1 MKYLRKIFTT
11 MALMTI
17 FSVSVFAKSGFEF
30 HYNALLGVGVSFPT
44 TSMKDMGFKS
54 DIGFDGTGLFQ
65 IGYMRQVKEGF
76 GISYLLELGYNF
88 SSYTISGKPDFNS
101 IVSDALNEMFGINI
115 NPNQAGMPNDISV
128 ALDFTFYNIQVGL
141 FPKFNFGNFSIG
153 IGGGIKVP
161 ISGELTTT
169 INVAAIDYERENTQK
184 LNRTDIADMFNPPIF
199 GYVKTSLA
207 YSYYL
212 TDKIALDFGLYLSYD
227 IMQFINE
234 GGKDEYGGTL
244 NAGIVFGLKFGGKVD

>member
-30 HYNALLGVGVSFPT
+30 NYNALLGIGVGVPTKSF
-44 TSMKDMGFKS
+44 KDFGFKS

-76 GISYLLELGYNF
+76 GISYLLELGIN
-88 SSYTISGKPDFNS
+88 SGSYTISGKPDFNP
-101 IVSDALNEMFGINI
+101 II
-115 NPNQAGMPNDISV
+115 NDIFGLGNIIGNIFPKDMSV

-153 IGGGIKVP
+153 IGGGIKIPV
-161 ISGELTTT
+161 IGEMSITATALNIEET
-169 INVAAIDYERENTQK
+169 RK
-184 LNRTDIADMFNPPIF
+184 LSRVDIADFFNPPIF

-207 YSYYL
+207 YSFYL
-212 TDKIALDFGLYLSYD
+212 TDKVALDVGLYLSYD

-244 NAGIVFGLKFGGKVD
+244 NTGIIFGVKFGGKVD

>member
-17 FSVSVFAKSGFEF
+17 FSASVFAKSGFEF

-44 TSMKDMGFKS
+44 TSMKDMGFKN

-101 IVSDALNEMFGINI
+101 LVSDALNEMFGINI
-115 NPNQAGMPNDISV
+115 NPSQVGMPNDISV

-153 IGGGIKVP
+153 IGGGVKIPV
-161 ISGELTTT
+161 IGEMSVTATALN
-169 INVAAIDYERENTQK
+169 IEETQK
-184 LNRTDIADMFNPPIF
+184 LSRTDIADFFNPPIF

-207 YSYYL
+207 YSFYL
-212 TDKIALDFGLYLSYD
+212 TDKVALDVGLYLSYD

>member
-44 TSMKDMGFKS
+44 TSMKDMEFKS

-88 SSYTISGKPDFNS
+88 SSYSISGKLG
-101 IVSDALNEMFGINI
+101 SDALSKIT
-115 NPNQAGMPNDISV
+115 GMVMNYPDMSV
-128 ALDFTFYNIQVGL
+128 ILENYFFNIQVGL

-161 ISGELTTT
+161 ISGETTTT
-169 INVAAIDYERENTQK
+169 INVTAINYEIENTQK
-184 LNRTDIADMFNPPIF
+184 LSRTDIADMFNPPIF

-207 YSYYL
+207 YSFYL
-212 TDKIALDFGLYLSYD
+212 TDKVALDVGLYLSYD
-227 IMQFINE
+227 IMQFLNE

-244 NAGIVFGLKFGGKVD
+244 NTGIKFGVKFGGKVD

>member
-44 TSMKDMGFKS
+44 TSMKDMGFKN

-88 SSYTISGKPDFNS
+88 SSYSISGKLG
-101 IVSDALNEMFGINI
+101 SDALSKIT
-115 NPNQAGMPNDISV
+115 GMVMNYPDMSV
-128 ALDFTFYNIQVGL
+128 ILENYFFNIQVGL

-153 IGGGIKVP
+153 IGGGIKIPV
-161 ISGELTTT
+161 IGEMSVTATS
-169 INVAAIDYERENTQK
+169 INVEETKK
-184 LNRTDIADMFNPPIF
+184 LSRVDIADFFNPPIF

-207 YSYYL
+207 YSFYL
-212 TDKIALDFGLYLSYD
+212 TDKVALDVGLYLSYD

-244 NAGIVFGLKFGGKVD
+244 NTGIIFGVKFGGKVD

>member
-1 MKYLRKIFTT
+1 MKYLRKIFIT

-30 HYNALLGVGVSFPT
+30 HYNALLGVGVGFPSKSF
-44 TSMKDMGFKS
+44 KDVGFKS
-54 DIGFDGTGLFQ
+54 DFGFDGTGLFQ

-115 NPNQAGMPNDISV
+115 NPNQVGMPNDMSV
-128 ALDFTFYNIQVGL
+128 ALDFTFYNIQIGL

-153 IGGGIKVP
+153 IGGGIKIPV
-161 ISGELTTT
+161 IGEMSITAT
-169 INVAAIDYERENTQK
+169 AIDYERENTQK
-184 LNRTDIADMFNPPIF
+184 LSRTDIADFFNPPIF

-207 YSYYL
+207 YSFYL
-212 TDKIALDFGLYLSYD
+212 TDKIALDVGLYLSYD

-244 NAGIVFGLKFGGKVD
+244 NTGIIFGVKFGGKVD

>member
-11 MALMTI
+11 IALMTI

-88 SSYTISGKPDFNS
+88 SSYTISGKPDFNP
-101 IVSDALNEMFGINI
+101 IINDIFGLGNI
-115 NPNQAGMPNDISV
+115 IGNIFPNDMSV

-153 IGGGIKVP
+153 IGGGIKIPV
-161 ISGELTTT
+161 IGEMSVTATA
-169 INVAAIDYERENTQK
+169 INVEETQK
-184 LNRTDIADMFNPPIF
+184 LSRTDIVDIFNPPIF

-207 YSYYL
+207 YSYYI
-212 TDKIALDFGLYLSYD
+212 TDKIALDVGLYLSYD

-234 GGKDEYGGTL
+234 GGKDEYVGTL
-244 NAGIVFGLKFGGKVD
+244 NTGIIFGVKFGGKVD

>member
-44 TSMKDMGFKS
+44 TSMKDMGFQS

-88 SSYTISGKPDFNS
+88 SSYNISGKPDFNS
-101 IVSDALNEMFGINI
+101 LVSNALNEMFGINI
-115 NPNQAGMPNDISV
+115 NPNQVGMPNDISV

-153 IGGGIKVP
+153 IGGGVKIPV
-161 ISGELTTT
+161 IGEMSVTATA
-169 INVAAIDYERENTQK
+169 INVEETQK
-184 LNRTDIADMFNPPIF
+184 LSRTDIADMFNPPIF

-207 YSYYL
+207 YSFYL

>member
-17 FSVSVFAKSGFEF
+17 FSISVFAKSGFEF

-101 IVSDALNEMFGINI
+101 LVSDALNEMFGINI
-115 NPNQAGMPNDISV
+115 NPSQVGMPNDMSV
-128 ALDFTFYNIQVGL
+128 ALDFTFYNIQIGL

-153 IGGGIKVP
+153 IGGGVKIPV
-161 ISGELTTT
+161 IGEMSVTATA
-169 INVAAIDYERENTQK
+169 INVEETQK
-184 LNRTDIADMFNPPIF
+184 LSRTDIADFFNPPIF

-207 YSYYL
+207 YSFYL
-212 TDKIALDFGLYLSYD
+212 TDKIALDVGLYLSYD

-244 NAGIVFGLKFGGKVD
+244 NTGIIFGVKFGGKVD

>member
-11 MALMTI
+11 IALMTI

-30 HYNALLGVGVSFPT
+30 HYNALLGVGVGFPSKSF
-44 TSMKDMGFKS
+44 KDVGFKS

-88 SSYTISGKPDFNS
+88 SSYTISGKPDFNP
-101 IVSDALNEMFGINI
+101 IINDIFGLGNI
-115 NPNQAGMPNDISV
+115 IGNIFPNDMSV

-153 IGGGIKVP
+153 IGGGIKIPV
-161 ISGELTTT
+161 IGEMSVTATA
-169 INVAAIDYERENTQK
+169 INVEETQK
-184 LNRTDIADMFNPPIF
+184 LSRTDIVDIFNPPIF

-207 YSYYL
+207 YSFYL
-212 TDKIALDFGLYLSYD
+212 TDKVALDVGLYLSYD

-234 GGKDEYGGTL
+234 GGKDEYVGTL
-244 NAGIVFGLKFGGKVD
+244 NTGIIFGVKFGGKVD

>member
-30 HYNALLGVGVSFPT
+30 HYNALIGVGVSFPT

-115 NPNQAGMPNDISV
+115 NPNQVGMPNDMSV
-128 ALDFTFYNIQVGL
+128 ALDFTFYNIQIGL

-153 IGGGIKVP
+153 IGGGIKIPV
-161 ISGELTTT
+161 IGEMSVTATA
-169 INVAAIDYERENTQK
+169 INVEETQK
-184 LNRTDIADMFNPPIF
+184 LSRSDLADFFNPPIF

-207 YSYYL
+207 YSFYL
-212 TDKIALDFGLYLSYD
+212 TDKVALDVGLYLSYD

-244 NAGIVFGLKFGGKVD
+244 NTGIIFGVKFGGKVD

>member
-88 SSYTISGKPDFNS
+88 SSYTISGKPNFN
-101 IVSDALNEMFGINI
+101 GIIDNI
-115 NPNQAGMPNDISV
+115 LGLGDIIGNIFPNDMSV
-128 ALDFTFYNIQVGL
+128 ALDFTFYNIQIGL

-153 IGGGIKVP
+153 IGGGIKIPV
-161 ISGELTTT
+161 IGEMSVTATALNIEET
-169 INVAAIDYERENTQK
+169 RK
-184 LNRTDIADMFNPPIF
+184 LSRTDIADFFNPPIF

-207 YSYYL
+207 YSFYL
-212 TDKIALDFGLYLSYD
+212 TDKVALDVGLYLSYD

-244 NAGIVFGLKFGGKVD
+244 NTGIIFGVKFGGKVD

>member
-1 MKYLRKIFTT
+1 MKYLRKIFITI
-11 MALMTI
+11 ALMTI

-88 SSYTISGKPDFNS
+88 SSYTISGKPDFNP
-101 IVSDALNEMFGINI
+101 IINDIFGLGNI
-115 NPNQAGMPNDISV
+115 IGNIFPNDMSV

-153 IGGGIKVP
+153 IGGGIKIPV
-161 ISGELTTT
+161 IGEMSVTATA
-169 INVAAIDYERENTQK
+169 INVEETQK
-184 LNRTDIADMFNPPIF
+184 LSRTDIVDIFNPPIF

-207 YSYYL
+207 YSFYL
-212 TDKIALDFGLYLSYD
+212 TDKIALDVGLYLSYD

-244 NAGIVFGLKFGGKVD
+244 NTGIIFGLKFGGKVD

>member
-1 MKYLRKIFTT
+1 MKYLRKIFIT

-30 HYNALLGVGVSFPT
+30 HYNALIGVGVSFPT

-128 ALDFTFYNIQVGL
+128 ALDFTFYNIQIGL

-153 IGGGIKVP
+153 IGGGIKIPV
-161 ISGELTTT
+161 IGEMSVTATA
-169 INVAAIDYERENTQK
+169 INVEETQK
-184 LNRTDIADMFNPPIF
+184 LSRTDIADFFNPPIF

-207 YSYYL
+207 YSFYL
-212 TDKIALDFGLYLSYD
+212 TDKVALDVGLYLSYD

-244 NAGIVFGLKFGGKVD
+244 NTGIIFGVKFGGKVD

>member
-30 HYNALLGVGVSFPT
+30 HYNALIGVGVSFPT

-101 IVSDALNEMFGINI
+101 LVSDALKEMFGINI
-115 NPNQAGMPNDISV
+115 NPSQVGMPNDISV

-153 IGGGIKVP
+153 IGGGIKIPV
-161 ISGELTTT
+161 IGEMSVTATA
-169 INVAAIDYERENTQK
+169 INVEETQK
-184 LNRTDIADMFNPPIF
+184 LSRTDIVDMFNPPIF

-207 YSYYL
+207 YSFYL
-212 TDKIALDFGLYLSYD
+212 TDKVALDVGLYLSYD

-244 NAGIVFGLKFGGKVD
+244 NTGIIFGLKFGGKVD

>member
-44 TSMKDMGFKS
+44 TSMKDMGFKN

-115 NPNQAGMPNDISV
+115 NPNQVGMPNDISV

-153 IGGGIKVP
+153 IGGGVKIPV
-161 ISGELTTT
+161 IGEMSVTATA
-169 INVAAIDYERENTQK
+169 INVEETQK
-184 LNRTDIADMFNPPIF
+184 LSRTDIADFFNPPIF

-207 YSYYL
+207 YSFYL
-212 TDKIALDFGLYLSYD
+212 TDKIALDVGLYLSYD

-244 NAGIVFGLKFGGKVD
+244 NTGIIFGVKFGGKVD

>member
-11 MALMTI
+11 IALMTI

-30 HYNALLGVGVSFPT
+30 HYNALIGVGVSFPT

-76 GISYLLELGYNF
+76 GISYLLEFGYNF

-101 IVSDALNEMFGINI
+101 LVSDALNEMFGINI
-115 NPNQAGMPNDISV
+115 NPSQVGTPNDMSV

-153 IGGGIKVP
+153 IGGGIKIPV
-161 ISGELTTT
+161 IGEMSVTATALN
-169 INVAAIDYERENTQK
+169 IEETQK
-184 LNRTDIADMFNPPIF
+184 LSRVDIADFFNPPIF

-207 YSYYL
+207 YSFYL

-244 NAGIVFGLKFGGKVD
+244 NTGIVFGVKFGGKVD

>member
-30 HYNALLGVGVSFPT
+30 HYNALIGVGVSFPT

-101 IVSDALNEMFGINI
+101 LVSDALKEMFGINI
-115 NPNQAGMPNDISV
+115 NPNQVGMPNDISV

-153 IGGGIKVP
+153 IGGGIKIPV
-161 ISGELTTT
+161 IGEMSVTATA
-169 INVAAIDYERENTQK
+169 INVEETQK
-184 LNRTDIADMFNPPIF
+184 LSRTDIADMFNPPIF

-207 YSYYL
+207 YSFYL
-212 TDKIALDFGLYLSYD
+212 TDKVALDVGLYLSYD

-244 NAGIVFGLKFGGKVD
+244 NTGIIFGLKFGGKVD

>member
-88 SSYTISGKPDFNS
+88 SSYAISGKPDFN
-101 IVSDALNEMFGINI
+101 IIISDMFVVGNLGI
-115 NPNQAGMPNDISV
+115 PNDISIT
-128 ALDFTFYNIQVGL
+128 LDFTFYNIQIGL

-153 IGGGIKVP
+153 IGGGIKIPV
-161 ISGELTTT
+161 IGEMSVTATALNIEET
-169 INVAAIDYERENTQK
+169 RK
-184 LNRTDIADMFNPPIF
+184 LSRTDIVDIFNPPIF

-207 YSYYL
+207 YSFYL
-212 TDKIALDFGLYLSYD
+212 TDKIALDVGLYLSYD

-244 NAGIVFGLKFGGKVD
+244 NTGIIFGLKFGGKVD

>member
-88 SSYTISGKPDFNS
+88 SSYTISGKPDFNP
-101 IVSDALNEMFGINI
+101 II
-115 NPNQAGMPNDISV
+115 NDIFGLGNIIGNIFNDMSV
-128 ALDFTFYNIQVGL
+128 ALDFTFYNIQIGL

-153 IGGGIKVP
+153 IGGGIKIPV
-161 ISGELTTT
+161 IGEMSVTATA
-169 INVAAIDYERENTQK
+169 INVEETKK
-184 LNRTDIADMFNPPIF
+184 LSRTDIADFFNPPIF

-207 YSYYL
+207 YSFYL
-212 TDKIALDFGLYLSYD
+212 TDKIALDVGLYLSYD

-244 NAGIVFGLKFGGKVD
+244 NTGIIFGVKFGGKVD

>member
-1 MKYLRKIFTT
+1 MKYLRKIFITI
-11 MALMTI
+11 ALMTI

-88 SSYTISGKPDFNS
+88 SSYTISGKPDFNP
-101 IVSDALNEMFGINI
+101 IINDIFGLGNI
-115 NPNQAGMPNDISV
+115 IGNIFPNDMSV

-153 IGGGIKVP
+153 IGGGIKIPV
-161 ISGELTTT
+161 IGEMSVTATA
-169 INVAAIDYERENTQK
+169 INVEETQK
-184 LNRTDIADMFNPPIF
+184 LSRTDIVDIFNPPIF

-207 YSYYL
+207 YSYYI
-212 TDKIALDFGLYLSYD
+212 TDKIALDVGLYLSYD

-244 NAGIVFGLKFGGKVD
+244 NTGIIFGVKFGGKVD

>member
-30 HYNALLGVGVSFPT
+30 HYNALIGVGVSFPT

-65 IGYMRQVKEGF
+65 IGYMRQVKEDF

-101 IVSDALNEMFGINI
+101 LVSVALNEMFGINI
-115 NPNQAGMPNDISV
+115 NPSQVGMPNDMSV

-153 IGGGIKVP
+153 IGGGVKIPV
-161 ISGELTTT
+161 IGEMSVTATA
-169 INVAAIDYERENTQK
+169 INVEETQE
-184 LNRTDIADMFNPPIF
+184 LSRVDIADWFNPPIF

-244 NAGIVFGLKFGGKVD
+244 NTGIIFGVKFGGKVD

>member
-1 MKYLRKIFTT
+1 
-11 MALMTI
+11 
-17 FSVSVFAKSGFEF
+17 
-30 HYNALLGVGVSFPT
+30 
-44 TSMKDMGFKS
+44 MKDMGFKS

-88 SSYTISGKPDFNS
+88 SSYSISGKLG
-101 IVSDALNEMFGINI
+101 SDALSKIT
-115 NPNQAGMPNDISV
+115 GMVMNYPDMSV
-128 ALDFTFYNIQVGL
+128 ILENYFFNIQVGL

-161 ISGELTTT
+161 ISGETTTT
-169 INVAAIDYERENTQK
+169 INVTAINYEIENTQK
-184 LNRTDIADMFNPPIF
+184 LSRTDIADMFNPPIF

-207 YSYYL
+207 YSFYL
-212 TDKIALDFGLYLSYD
+212 TDKVALDVGLYLSYD

-244 NAGIVFGLKFGGKVD
+244 NTGIIFGVKFGGKVD

>member
-11 MALMTI
+11 IALMTI

-44 TSMKDMGFKS
+44 TSMKDMGFKN

-88 SSYTISGKPDFNS
+88 SSYTISGKPDFNP
-101 IVSDALNEMFGINI
+101 IINDIFGLGNI
-115 NPNQAGMPNDISV
+115 IGNIFPNDMSV

-153 IGGGIKVP
+153 IGGGIKIPV
-161 ISGELTTT
+161 IGEMSVTATA
-169 INVAAIDYERENTQK
+169 INVEETQK
-184 LNRTDIADMFNPPIF
+184 LSRTDIVDIFNPPIF

-207 YSYYL
+207 YSYYI
-212 TDKIALDFGLYLSYD
+212 TDKIALDVGLYLSYD

-234 GGKDEYGGTL
+234 GGKDEYVGTL
-244 NAGIVFGLKFGGKVD
+244 NTGIIFGVKFGGKVD

>member
-11 MALMTI
+11 IALMII

-30 HYNALLGVGVSFPT
+30 HYNALIGVGVSFPT
-44 TSMKDMGFKS
+44 TSMKDMGFKN

-101 IVSDALNEMFGINI
+101 LVSVALNEMFGINI
-115 NPNQAGMPNDISV
+115 NPSQVGMPNDMSV

-153 IGGGIKVP
+153 IGGGIKIPV
-161 ISGELTTT
+161 IGEMSVTATA
-169 INVAAIDYERENTQK
+169 INVEETQK
-184 LNRTDIADMFNPPIF
+184 LSRTDIVDIFNPPIF

-207 YSYYL
+207 YSFYL
-212 TDKIALDFGLYLSYD
+212 TDKVALDVGLYLSYD

-244 NAGIVFGLKFGGKVD
+244 NTGIIFGLKFGGKVD

>member
-30 HYNALLGVGVSFPT
+30 HYNALIGVGVSFPT
-44 TSMKDMGFKS
+44 TSMKDMRFKS

-101 IVSDALNEMFGINI
+101 LVSDALNEMFGINI
-115 NPNQAGMPNDISV
+115 NPNQVGMPNDISV

-153 IGGGIKVP
+153 IGGGIKIPV
-161 ISGELTTT
+161 IGEMSVTATA
-169 INVAAIDYERENTQK
+169 INLEETQK
-184 LNRTDIADMFNPPIF
+184 LNRVDIADFFNPPIF

-207 YSYYL
+207 YSFYL
-212 TDKIALDFGLYLSYD
+212 TDKVALDVGLYLSYD

-244 NAGIVFGLKFGGKVD
+244 NTGIIFGVKFGGKVD

>member
-30 HYNALLGVGVSFPT
+30 HYNALIGVGVSFPT

-76 GISYLLELGYNF
+76 GISYLLELGYNIG
-88 SSYTISGKPDFNS
+88 SYTISGKPDFNS
-101 IVSDALNEMFGINI
+101 LVSYALNEMFGINI
-115 NPNQAGMPNDISV
+115 NPSQVGMPNDMSV
-128 ALDFTFYNIQVGL
+128 ALDFTFYNIQIGL

-153 IGGGIKVP
+153 IGGGIKIPV
-161 ISGELTTT
+161 IGEMSVTATA
-169 INVAAIDYERENTQK
+169 INVEETQK
-184 LNRTDIADMFNPPIF
+184 LSRTDIVDIFNPPIF

-207 YSYYL
+207 YSFYL
-212 TDKIALDFGLYLSYD
+212 TDKVALDVGLYLSYD

-244 NAGIVFGLKFGGKVD
+244 NTGIIFGVKFGGKVD

>member
-11 MALMTI
+11 IALMTI

-30 HYNALLGVGVSFPT
+30 HYNALIGVGVSFPT
-44 TSMKDMGFKS
+44 TSLKDFGFKS

-101 IVSDALNEMFGINI
+101 IVSYALNEMFGINI
-115 NPNQAGMPNDISV
+115 NPNQVGMPNDMSV
-128 ALDFTFYNIQVGL
+128 ALDFTFYNIQIGL

-153 IGGGIKVP
+153 IGGGVKIPV
-161 ISGELTTT
+161 IGEMSVTATA
-169 INVAAIDYERENTQK
+169 INVEETQK
-184 LNRTDIADMFNPPIF
+184 LSRVDIADFFNPPIF

-207 YSYYL
+207 YSFYL
-212 TDKIALDFGLYLSYD
+212 TDKIALDVGLYLSYD

-244 NAGIVFGLKFGGKVD
+244 NTGIVFGLKFGGKVD

>member
-11 MALMTI
+11 MALMII

-44 TSMKDMGFKS
+44 TSMKDMRFKS

-88 SSYTISGKPDFNS
+88 SSYTISGKPDFNP
-101 IVSDALNEMFGINI
+101 IINDIFGLGNI
-115 NPNQAGMPNDISV
+115 IGNIFPNDMSV
-128 ALDFTFYNIQVGL
+128 ALDFTFYNIQIGL

-153 IGGGIKVP
+153 IGGGIKIPV
-161 ISGELTTT
+161 IGEMSVTATA
-169 INVAAIDYERENTQK
+169 INVEETKK
-184 LNRTDIADMFNPPIF
+184 LSRVDIADFFNPPIF

-207 YSYYL
+207 YSFYL
-212 TDKIALDFGLYLSYD
+212 TDKVALDVGLYLSYD

-244 NAGIVFGLKFGGKVD
+244 NTGIIFGVKFGGKVD

>member
-1 MKYLRKIFTT
+1 MKYLRKIFIT

-30 HYNALLGVGVSFPT
+30 HYNALIGVGVSFPT

-101 IVSDALNEMFGINI
+101 LVSDALKEMFGINI
-115 NPNQAGMPNDISV
+115 NPNQVGMPNDISV

-153 IGGGIKVP
+153 IGGGIKIPV
-161 ISGELTTT
+161 IGEMSVTATA
-169 INVAAIDYERENTQK
+169 INVEETQK
-184 LNRTDIADMFNPPIF
+184 LSRTDIADMFNPPIF

-207 YSYYL
+207 YSFYL
-212 TDKIALDFGLYLSYD
+212 TDKIALDVGLYLSYD

-244 NAGIVFGLKFGGKVD
+244 NTGIIFGVKFGGKVD

>member
-1 MKYLRKIFTT
+1 MKYLRKIFITI
-11 MALMTI
+11 ALMTI

-88 SSYTISGKPDFNS
+88 SSYTISGKPDFNP
-101 IVSDALNEMFGINI
+101 IINDIFGLGNI
-115 NPNQAGMPNDISV
+115 IGNIFPNDMSV
-128 ALDFTFYNIQVGL
+128 ALDFTFYNIQIGL

-153 IGGGIKVP
+153 IGGGIKIPV
-161 ISGELTTT
+161 IGEMSVTATALNIEET
-169 INVAAIDYERENTQK
+169 RK
-184 LNRTDIADMFNPPIF
+184 LSRTDIADFFNPPIF

-207 YSYYL
+207 YSYYI

-244 NAGIVFGLKFGGKVD
+244 NAGIIFGLKFGGKVD

>member
-30 HYNALLGVGVSFPT
+30 HYNALIGVGVSFPT

-101 IVSDALNEMFGINI
+101 LVSDALNEMFGINI
-115 NPNQAGMPNDISV
+115 NPNQVGMPNDISV

-153 IGGGIKVP
+153 IGGGIKIPV
-161 ISGELTTT
+161 IGEMSVTATA
-169 INVAAIDYERENTQK
+169 INVEETQK
-184 LNRTDIADMFNPPIF
+184 LSRTDIADMFNPPIF

-207 YSYYL
+207 YSFYL
-212 TDKIALDFGLYLSYD
+212 TDKVALDVGLYLSYD

-244 NAGIVFGLKFGGKVD
+244 NTGIIFGLKFGGKVD

>member
-1 MKYLRKIFTT
+1 MNTIKKIFLTI
-11 MALMTI
+11 AFITI
-17 FSVSVFAKSGFEF
+17 FSASAFAKSGFEF
-30 HYNALLGVGVSFPT
+30 HYNALLGVGFSFPNK
-44 TSMKDMGFKS
+44 SFKDVGFKS
-54 DIGFDGTGLFQ
+54 DFGFDGTGLFQ

-76 GISYLLELGYNF
+76 GISYLLELGYNI
-88 SSYTISGKPDFNS
+88 SSYSISGKLG
-101 IVSDALNEMFGINI
+101 SDALSEITGIVMNYPDMSLTLE
-115 NPNQAGMPNDISV
+115 NYFFN
-128 ALDFTFYNIQVGL
+128 LQVGL

-153 IGGGIKVP
+153 IGGGIKIP

-169 INVAAIDYERENTQK
+169 INVTAIDYERENTQK
-184 LNRTDIADMFNPPIF
+184 LNRTDIVDMFNPPIF

-207 YSYYL
+207 YSFYL

>member
-11 MALMTI
+11 IALMII

-30 HYNALLGVGVSFPT
+30 HYNALIGVGVGFPSKSF
-44 TSMKDMGFKS
+44 KDVGFKS
-54 DIGFDGTGLFQ
+54 DFGFDGTGLFQ

-88 SSYTISGKPDFNS
+88 SSYTISGKLG
-101 IVSDALNEMFGINI
+101 SDALSKIT
-115 NPNQAGMPNDISV
+115 GMVMNYPDMSV
-128 ALDFTFYNIQVGL
+128 ILENYFFNIQVGL

-161 ISGELTTT
+161 ISGETTTT
-169 INVAAIDYERENTQK
+169 INVTAINYEIENTQK
-184 LNRTDIADMFNPPIF
+184 LSRTDIADMFNPPIF

-207 YSYYL
+207 YSFYL
-212 TDKIALDFGLYLSYD
+212 TDKVALDVGLYLSYD

-244 NAGIVFGLKFGGKVD
+244 NTGIIFGVKFGGKVD